1 MSEQWSKKKNMR
13 SSTRLILHFLTYIS
27 SIIFCYIFFY
37 FLPLAID
44 ILILTLIIIKKS
56 YLLFY
61 SKYYYHI
68 FFIYRYYFIFQKIIK
83 SIYYYIDFI
92 IIKLYQAINYK
103 CIQKS
108 LLLKIQELIFL
119 QETL

>member
-1 MSEQWSKKKNMR
+1 MVKKEEHEVLHKVNLAL
-13 SSTRLILHFLTYIS
+13 SNLYILYNFLLYFFLFPSPCYRHFL
-27 SIIFCYIFFY
+27 
-37 FLPLAID
+37 
-44 ILILTLIIIKKS
+44 LTLIISKKS

-108 LLLKIQELIFL
+108 LLLKVQKLIYL
-119 QETL
+119 PKTL